1 LIYTLLYDTSLVQV
15 DAAAKR
21 AEIERRRKVFTGALL
36 NMKVLA
42 RAVRCQANRG
52 VQLLKNRV
60 GRRSAWP
67 QHLRCLGVS
76 GD

>member
-36 NMKVLA
+36 NMKACEGGTLSGE
-42 RAVRCQANRG
+42 Q
-52 VQLLKNRV
+52 
-60 GRRSAWP
+60 RRPAP
-67 QHLRCLGVS
+67 QKPRR
-76 GD
+76 